1 MNLIA
6 DIGNTKS
13 KFAIFDKTEMIDF
26 RNFNEDE
33 EKAQLS
39 YLKNLTS
46 IKNVIQS
53 NVGVQFELNPIF
65 PSANFLFLDSKT
77 PLPIKNLYNS
87 PSTLG
92 SDRIALAV
100 RGYTDHPNQNLLII
114 DMGTCITL
122 DFVNKK
128 GQYLGGS
135 ISPGM
140 ALRFKALN
148 NYTSQLPLLSFSE
161 ENFPKIIGGNTK
173 ESIKTG
179 VIMGIVNEIKG
190 FETAYAKMHDNLT
203 ILFTGGDYPLLEH
216 ALNQALESK
225 KNKIF
230 TDPFL
235 TVRGLNA
242 ILDYNE
248 NL

>member
-13 KFAIFDKTEMIDF
+13 KFAIFDKTKMIDF
-26 RNFNEDE
+26 SNFNEE
-33 EKAQLS
+33 EEEAQLS
-39 YLKNLTS
+39 YLQNLHS

-53 NVGVQFELNPIF
+53 NVGEQFELNPIF

-92 SDRIALAV
+92 PDRIALAV
-100 RGYTDHPNQNLLII
+100 GGFTDYPNQNLLII

-140 ALRFKALN
+140 VLRFKALN
-148 NYTSQLPLLSFSE
+148 NYTNKLPLLSFSE
-161 ENFPKIIGGNTK
+161 ENFPEIIGGNTK

-190 FETAYAKMHDNLT
+190 FEVAYTKMYDDLT
-203 ILFTGGDYPLLEH
+203 ILFTGGDYPLLED

-230 TDPFL
+230 ADSFL
-235 TVRGLNA
+235 TVKGLNA

-248 NL
+248 NN